1 MFSSFANL
9 LADLTVLENVLLPNQ
24 IQFDSTTNNRAKEIL
39 EKVGLKDQLFKRANK
54 ISGGQAQRAAIARG
68 LVNNPTIVLADE
80 PTGNLDSVTAKNVV
94 EVMKKMAKDLGQTF
108 IVVTHERAQFGDVDR
123 VITIKDGRAF
133 EGRTLPRVG
142 GYRIMSFAK
151 FAFLLVLVCSIPV
164 FYAYGQLDD
173 KPPQGILRSGIVGV
187 KLLDAYFGTSTEKM
201 EVGPGDK
208 NVPFTVKFAN
218 ISTADIVGIKRTT
231 ISTDILPFTTG
242 NKLSNPC
249 GQQHKGNTRKQF
261 LPHILCGHI

>member
-1 MFSSFANL
+1 MALNNVSFSVKKGEFVLIIGSSGSGKSTLLNMVGLLDRPTEGRVLIDGFDTSDLTDNEISAFRNKKLGFVFQFSNL
-9 LADLTVLENVLLPNQ
+9 LADLTVLENVLLPSQ

-94 EVMKKMAKDLGQTF
+94 EIMKKMAKDLGQTF

-133 EGRTLPRVG
+133 EGEHSPEL
-142 GYRIMSFAK
+142 
-151 FAFLLVLVCSIPV
+151 
-164 FYAYGQLDD
+164 
-173 KPPQGILRSGIVGV
+173 
-187 KLLDAYFGTSTEKM
+187 
-201 EVGPGDK
+201 EV
-208 NVPFTVKFAN
+208 VA
-218 ISTADIVGIKRTT
+218 
-231 ISTDILPFTTG
+231 
-242 NKLSNPC
+242 
-249 GQQHKGNTRKQF
+249 
-261 LPHILCGHI
+261 